1 MNIENLGK
9 KIASAVAGIG
19 MAIGGAE
26 ASNPENPN
34 VGGDPSAGAKTV
46 EASTSV
52 EKNPV
57 TQDNSAPLNP
67 FSMESEEENIVEINV
82 VQKETLPNGQVIV
95 TMSRDDYEGSG
106 ISNKPFDTV
115 EITLEDGSKL
125 GGTIMATGETGTNVY
140 VAPEDGK
147 NFGGKKVT
155 KVSFNK

>member
-26 ASNPENPN
+26 ASNPENP
-34 VGGDPSAGAKTV
+34 
-46 EASTSV
+46 
-52 EKNPV
+52 
-57 TQDNSAPLNP
+57 
-67 FSMESEEENIVEINV
+67 IVEINV
-82 VQKETLPNGQVIV
+82 TQKEALPNGQVIV

-147 NFGGKKVT
+147 NFGGKK
-155 KVSFNK
+155 